1 MVANSIVRSK
11 VVEELRTATGLD
23 VYEYNIPI
31 NQDTPQ
37 KWVVISAQSQQKTA
51 TSKRCYDWQCN
62 LTIDVYSEQPK
73 GFSSQIVADNTA
85 EIVFNT
91 MEVLQLDKNVG
102 VIKNRNLGQIT
113 NSVLEVL
120 DKTINRVTINYEL
133 WLSKV
138 N

>member
-1 MVANSIVRSK
+1 MVANSIVRGRVAES
-11 VVEELRTATGLD
+11 LRTVTGLE

-31 NQDTPQ
+31 NQNTPQ

-51 TSKRCYDWQCN
+51 VSKTCYDWQCN

-85 EIVFNT
+85 DVVFDT
-91 MEVLQLDKNVG
+91 MEVLQLDRSIG

-113 NSVLEVL
+113 NSILEAL

-133 WLSKV
+133 WLSQV